1 MATISTISKIHCI
14 LVGLSLSIITVPLYA
29 KKHLP
34 IDLNQPIVVQIAP
47 IQFSDVPI
55 YIDALGSLTAEETV
69 TISADVN
76 GRIEHIFFSN
86 GQQVGKNMPIIQLNN
101 SVEQA
106 NYNIAVTALNLS
118 RSTLA
123 RYNLLPPG
131 TESKEDLAKQQAEID
146 SNQATVQLQ
155 QALLNQKTVTAP
167 FDGTL
172 GNFLFQVGDYVT
184 AGTPM
189 VTLENNNNL
198 LVNFSVPQSQSA
210 LLNTNQQVKFT
221 VDAYPDKTFYG
232 TVTFI
237 SPSVNTTT
245 RTIAIQALFD
255 NKKNLLSAG
264 MFTHVLQQIGTT
276 SHAML
281 VPDEAISADIK
292 GYYVYLDI
300 QNRAIKT
307 YITTGT
313 SIKNLVEVTSGLNSQ
328 DMIII
333 SGIQKLQD
341 GSNITV
347 IDASNLKKNNTSLMQ
362 KSSKAGASR

>member
-1 MATISTISKIHCI
+1 MATLPKIRFI
-14 LVGLSLSIITVPLYA
+14 LAALSLSLVALPLYA

-34 IDLNQPIVVQIAP
+34 LDLNQPIAVQTSAV
-47 IQFSDVPI
+47 QYSDVPI

-69 TISADVN
+69 TISSDVN
-76 GRIEHIFFSN
+76 GRIDHIFFTN

-146 SNQATVQLQ
+146 SDQATVQLQ
-155 QALLNQKTVTAP
+155 QAMLNQKTITAP

-184 AGTPM
+184 AGTPI

-198 LVNFSVPQSQSA
+198 LVNFSVPQSESA

-221 VDAYPDKTFYG
+221 VDAYPDKTFYA

-237 SPSVNTTT
+237 SPTVNTTT

-255 NKKNLLSAG
+255 NKKNLLSGG
-264 MFTHVLQQIGTT
+264 MFTHVMQQVGTNE
-276 SHAML
+276 HAML
-281 VPDEAISADIK
+281 IPDAALSADIK

-300 QNRAIKT
+300 DNRAIKT
-307 YITTGT
+307 YVNTGT
-313 SIKNLVEVTSGLNSQ
+313 SVKNMIEVTSGLSPQ
-328 DMIII
+328 DIIII
-333 SGIQKLQD
+333 SGVQKLQD

-347 IDASNLKKNNTSLMQ
+347 IDSYTKPNTPKQPTQ
-362 KSSKAGASR
+362 KTLKAGASL